1 MAPIDSPRTWKI
13 QEQIVEDPASGLVFQ
28 FEVLPHGQFA
38 LRVFGDVPF
47 GNREIIF
54 NRDGREMCAG
64 TALAGPAKPT
74 WLCQIEP

>member
-1 MAPIDSPRTWKI
+1 MTPIDAARAWTI

-28 FEVLPHGQFA
+28 FEVLPKGQFA

-54 NRDGREMCAG
+54 NRDGCEMCTG
-64 TALAGPAKPT
+64 SALTGPSKPT
-74 WLCQIEP
+74 WLCQIDP